1 VIGMLWLAASLIAAA
16 CIIELVGVFAKA
28 RARQLRHQETC
39 REAFY
44 RFSENLVNDPDT
56 PEQVVNLVMLLAKS
70 IESITFLW
78 RFVGL
83 LLAGKIRR
91 RQWDSLEIYKEL
103 PQHLRS
109 DYVGLL
115 VSFVFSLTYN
125 NAFLGEM
132 IRRGI
137 LYSIPDN
144 NDEDIGRV
152 SPLGP
157 MIDGFSHS
165 HVHT

>member
-1 VIGMLWLAASLIAAA
+1 MLWLVASLIVAA
-16 CIIELVGVFAKA
+16 CIIELAGISAKA
-28 RARQLRHQETC
+28 RVRQLRHQEAC

-44 RFSENLVNDPDT
+44 KFAEILVNDPET
-56 PEQVVNLVMLLAKS
+56 PERVVTLVRLLS
-70 IESITFLW
+70 RSVVSRTFLW
-78 RFVGL
+78 SFMTL

-115 VSFVFSLTYN
+115 VSFVFALTYN
-125 NAFLGEM
+125 NFVLGEI
-132 IRRGI
+132 IRRSI

-157 MIDGFSHS
+157 MIDAFSRS
-165 HVHT
+165 HVHS